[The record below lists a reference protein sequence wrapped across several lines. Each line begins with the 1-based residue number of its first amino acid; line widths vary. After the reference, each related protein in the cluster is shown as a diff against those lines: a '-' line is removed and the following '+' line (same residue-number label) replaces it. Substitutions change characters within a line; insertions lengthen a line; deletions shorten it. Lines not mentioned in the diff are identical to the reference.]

1 MVLSSAGLALKLMA
15 TISSAVYLS
24 VLTTILGRMV
34 IEQKRSAWVDA
45 PLVEWPP
52 PEPMPTVLAKME
64 LAGFAP
70 NLNATFEVQVKLDNG

>member
-64 LAGFAP
+64 LAGFRLFRSAP
-70 NLNATFEVQVKLDNG
+70 NLNATFEVLG